1 MPALAGGRPQLPV
14 PVSAR
19 LIASIALALALA
31 SCSSEEKCAYG
42 SMEIGGVCQL
52 TSRDVDFPPIS
63 EDDIILTVADVASLG
78 ADATAAS
85 DATNSNDIIDD
96 GQDADAIDTSDT
108 VDLPDSDPGSRSDST
123 TADDDAAATEDA
135 TPQELDPTETTG
147 DDTSGGGA
155 D

>member
-19 LIASIALALALA
+19 LIASIALAFA
-31 SCSSEEKCAYG
+31 SCSSEEKCVYG

-123 TADDDAAATEDA
+123 TAADDAAATEDA